1 MKKFLLKT
9 VIFASISIFLASCGS
24 TAVAPSSETAG
35 ETVAQTQETVANQI
49 ADEMNKVAPETNL
62 ETSQDEKSD
71 DSDDS
76 NNLVEENRQT
86 ESQGSISAEPEVTAE
101 SEIGNPNGITFV
113 STAPSSAKAT
123 IINSNP
129 GENAENDENKANDA
143 EQNSESDDTQST
155 EKVSD
160 EDSNLE
166 KTSGNAPTTDEKSR
180 VTEYAIFDEP
190 EVVVHDLPETASEKT
205 ESEEQKVE
213 AVEETPVAQEN
224 PSETEENTVSE
235 NSEPKNEITE
245 NREENANSEPTSEIT
260 ESETE
265 SENPA
270 AAASAPEETNQE
282 ANPKE
287 EASKTEFTPSR
298 SVTVKK
304 NQYLDITY
312 PGTGWV
318 YIGETQ
324 KDALFNYF
332 GRKLGTGNTT
342 FSLRAKNAGETM
354 LHFYKNDALTGEYI
368 DDYLSVKVEDSTG
381 TGRVKAPSYAEIVPA
396 APQRRIERE
405 NSILENEAKKQSQKA
420 EEKSPTEKTDTK
432 SAETKKSESPKND
445 SPKVP
450 PLAENKKSESEKQTL
465 SQPAQ
470 NIAASPK
477 TESDIK
483 TVIQTTDSENSKTEA
498 ANQGEKENPK
508 KETAVQSFEYT
519 PISSESKQNTEN
531 VPIQEEPKVKSRVT
545 EKPSFDESLLDEAK
559 KDFEDKKYADAL
571 KKAEEYYNSANT
583 RLDEALFLLGQISE
597 SNSSVKDIRF
607 AVDSY
612 DLLVKRFPQ
621 SKYWKQA
628 KQRSVYLKRFYID
641 IR

>member
-1 MKKFLLKT
+1 M
-9 VIFASISIFLASCGS
+9 
-24 TAVAPSSETAG
+24 
-35 ETVAQTQETVANQI
+35 
-49 ADEMNKVAPETNL
+49 
-62 ETSQDEKSD
+62 
-71 DSDDS
+71 
-76 NNLVEENRQT
+76 
-86 ESQGSISAEPEVTAE
+86 
-101 SEIGNPNGITFV
+101 
-113 STAPSSAKAT
+113 
-123 IINSNP
+123 
-129 GENAENDENKANDA
+129 
-143 EQNSESDDTQST
+143 
-155 EKVSD
+155 
-160 EDSNLE
+160 
-166 KTSGNAPTTDEKSR
+166 
-180 VTEYAIFDEP
+180 
-190 EVVVHDLPETASEKT
+190 
-205 ESEEQKVE
+205 
-213 AVEETPVAQEN
+213 EETPASQEN
-224 PSETEENTVSE
+224 PSEYEKEG
-235 NSEPKNEITE
+235 
-245 NREENANSEPTSEIT
+245 NASPEPTKPETIT

-445 SPKVP
+445 SPKEP

-531 VPIQEEPKVKSRVT
+531 VPIQEESKVKSRVT